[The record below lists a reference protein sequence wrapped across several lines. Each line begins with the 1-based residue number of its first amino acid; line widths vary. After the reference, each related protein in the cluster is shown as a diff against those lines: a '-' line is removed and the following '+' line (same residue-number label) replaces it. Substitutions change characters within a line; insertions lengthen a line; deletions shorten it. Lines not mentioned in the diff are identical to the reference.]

1 MIGAIL
7 AKKAARD
14 AFAAMNRHDLD
25 AFMEAWGDDP
35 VFEFPAGSVLGGRY
49 RGKKNVRGWFE
60 RWWQRFPSTTFT
72 LRSVSVD
79 NIVAMTG
86 TNTIHV
92 EWDLSE
98 TDREGRNFH
107 VSGVT
112 ALQARGGRVVHV
124 RDYIFNPEV
133 ITEAWADVSAG

>member
-1 MIGAIL
+1 MIGAFL

-25 AFMEAWGDDP
+25 AFMAGWGRNA
-35 VFEFPAGSVLGGRY
+35 VFEFPGSSVLAGRY
-49 RGKKNVRGWFE
+49 QGTAEIRAWFQ
-60 RWWQRFPSTTFT
+60 RWWDRFPTTRFT

-79 NIVAMTG
+79 QIMALGG

-92 EWDLSE
+92 EWDLDE
-98 TDREGRNFH
+98 TDHDGRNFH

-112 ALQARGGRVVHV
+112 ALRARAGKVDEV

-133 ITEAWADVSAG
+133 IAEAWAGVPTA

>member
-25 AFMEAWGDDP
+25 TFMAAWADDP
-35 VFEFPAGSVLGGRY
+35 VFEFPGGSVLGGVYQGREEI
-49 RGKKNVRGWFE
+49 RRFFE
-60 RWWQRFPSTTFT
+60 RWWDRFPDTEFSI
-72 LRSVSVD
+72 RSISVD
-79 NIVAMTG
+79 HILALGG

-92 EWDLSE
+92 EWDLTE
-98 TDREGRNFH
+98 TDRQGRTVQ

-112 ALQARGGRVVHV
+112 ALHARGGKVDRV

-133 ITEAWADVSAG
+133 IAEAWADVPAR

>member
-1 MIGAIL
+1 MIGALL
-7 AKKAARD
+7 AKKAARN

-25 AFMEAWGDDP
+25 TIMAAWSDHP
-35 VFEFPAGSVLGGRY
+35 VFEFPQGSVLGGRY
-49 RGKKNVRGWFE
+49 EGKEAVRGFFE
-60 RWWQRFPSTTFT
+60 RWWDRFPATNFT

-79 NIVAMTG
+79 HTLALTG

-92 EWDLSE
+92 EWELE
-98 TDREGRNFH
+98 EVDRQGRRVD

-112 ALQARGGRVVHV
+112 ALHARGGKVDHV

-133 ITEAWADVSAG
+133 IAAAWADVPAR